1 MIKAGKIIKITLVSL
16 LTAMLAAYIVY
27 SIFFLSAPDDSETC
41 SSVDLIVESSDSPSS
56 FADKTELE
64 NILKDAHLYPKGMLM
79 KNVSTK
85 KIEDA
90 IKEKEF
96 ISKAECY
103 KAAKG
108 KVCIR
113 VEQRMPIIY
122 VLPDGRDGFFVDAK
136 GHVIHNRGYVSNLV
150 VASGDVDEK
159 YASKELVEMA
169 RFLQTDEFW
178 NNQIEQIYVS
188 RGKKNERVIEI
199 VPRVGDQI
207 VYLGTINNFEKK
219 LNNLKIFYDK
229 AIKTV
234 GWNKYAKV
242 NLEYENQIICTKR

>member
-1 MIKAGKIIKITLVSL
+1 
-16 LTAMLAAYIVY
+16 
-27 SIFFLSAPDDSETC
+27 
-41 SSVDLIVESSDSPSS
+41 
-56 FADKTELE
+56 
-64 NILKDAHLYPKGMLM
+64 
-79 KNVSTK
+79 
-85 KIEDA
+85 
-90 IKEKEF
+90 
-96 ISKAECY
+96 
-103 KAAKG
+103 
-108 KVCIR
+108 
-113 VEQRMPIIY
+113 
-122 VLPDGRDGFFVDAK
+122 
-136 GHVIHNRGYVSNLV
+136 
-150 VASGDVDEK
+150 
-159 YASKELVEMA
+159 MA
-169 RFLQTDEFW
+169 RFLQTDDFW